1 MGGMICRELLEEK
14 RKEVTP
20 LLFHY
25 FLVTW
30 KADLTKTSNCCGFPK
45 VFSPTCKTPSPI
57 HNPKCSIWTQGNEE
71 WKEHHQYWTLLL
83 VDMNS
88 LLWAPWCTRATCQDT
103 TQRSAICW
111 SIKMLMPLHVDE
123 KLRAWCKLGPKSVT
137 AGREKKQGVESWVLQ
152 SPLHSEYS
160 TLITNAG
167 IYLKQ
172 RLKRQKWPL
181 NVNIPLFLTSCP
193 TKHQIILR
201 WTRMILRSKI
211 DLLRPSYTFLV

>member
-30 KADLTKTSNCCGFPK
+30 KADLMKTSNCCGFPK

-57 HNPKCSIWTQGNEE
+57 RNPKCSIWTQRNEE
-71 WKEHHQYWTLLL
+71 WKQHHQYWTLLL

-111 SIKMLMPLHVDE
+111 SIKMLMPLHVDG
-123 KLRAWCKLGPKSVT
+123 KLRAWCKLGPKSVI
-137 AGREKKQGVESWVLQ
+137 AGREKKQGIESWVLQ
-152 SPLHSEYS
+152 SPFTLWVLNSNYKCRNLPEAETKKTKMATKCKHSPLS
-160 TLITNAG
+160 
-167 IYLKQ
+167 YLLPHKTS
-172 RLKRQKWPL
+172 
-181 NVNIPLFLTSCP
+181 NNFTVNTHDF
-193 TKHQIILR
+193 KE
-201 WTRMILRSKI
+201 
-211 DLLRPSYTFLV
+211 